1 MKRVTAFLTSAIFV
15 LCSISLPA
23 LANDTI
29 AIIGTGD
36 LGDSFGP
43 RFSALGYRVVYGSRN
58 PDSERVQDLVAR
70 TGNGATAETQK
81 DAAMQGDIV
90 LLAIPWPA
98 METVARSLGD
108 LDG

>member
-70 TGNGATAETQK
+70 TGRYCFVGDSLAGYGDGRQK
-81 DAAMQGDIV
+81 S
-90 LLAIPWPA
+90 W
-98 METVARSLGD
+98 
-108 LDG
+108 